1 MGNIKR
7 EGTLNG
13 TALNFR
19 ILIPHSKCQK
29 NSELSRFHFPDP
41 KHISASFSERHNLTI
56 RRFTRL
62 TNAHS
67 KKIENHEHAIAL
79 NFMHYNF
86 CKIHSTLRVT
96 PAMAAGLSKS
106 VWEIEDLVALI
117 D

>member
-1 MGNIKR
+1 MTN
-7 EGTLNG
+7 
-13 TALNFR
+13 
-19 ILIPHSKCQK
+19 
-29 NSELSRFHFPDP
+29 
-41 KHISASFSERHNLTI
+41 

-96 PAMAAGLSKS
+96 PAMAAGQSKTIR
-106 VWEIEDLVALI
+106 EIEDLVAPI